1 MQSVS
6 ELKRNM
12 AAANEDLVKSLREDV
27 ESAVLLEKVLEEVE
41 LGRMRAPVEV
51 GMLLH
56 FLLSLACWQRGCL
69 ALPGGKMLSD
79 LLLSPRFAVCQP
91 KPDGSVKVRPVD
103 DCTRCVPMRSV
114 SWTAHL

>member
-51 GMLLH
+51 GMLCI
-56 FLLSLACWQRGCL
+56 SCCL
-69 ALPGGKMLSD
+69 WPA
-79 LLLSPRFAVCQP
+79 
-91 KPDGSVKVRPVD
+91 GS
-103 DCTRCVPMRSV
+103 
-114 SWTAHL
+114 AAA